1 MPARTRVHRLLSPVP
16 SSGVAHAVGRRLAD
30 AIHLGLLEP
39 GQQLPSET
47 ALAAQL
53 GVSTVTLREA
63 LASLR
68 RQGLVE
74 TRRGRHGGSF
84 VCGPGAAS
92 ISRLRT
98 RLRESSVIELRDF
111 GDEWSAIA
119 GAASRLAAAR
129 SSADQVNRLREFAS
143 RVESATSIGDR
154 GRAHSRFFIEVAL
167 ASQSERLTRAEVR
180 LQADT
185 GDLLWTP
192 APESFDPVA
201 AAAALCKV
209 ADAIAAEDASA
220 ARDLAERHVQLA
232 TRWLIATH
240 LALTEATDWR

>member
-16 SSGVAHAVGRRLAD
+16 SNGVADAVGRRLAD
-30 AIHLGLLEP
+30 AIHLGLLAP

-68 RQGLVE
+68 QQGLLE

-98 RLRESSVIELRDF
+98 RLRELSVIELRDF

-119 GAASRLAAAR
+119 GAAARLAAAR
-129 SSADQVNRLREFAS
+129 SSADQMTRLQEFAS
-143 RVESATSIGDR
+143 RVATATSIGDR

-180 LQADT
+180 LQAET
-185 GDLLWTP
+185 GELLWTP
-192 APESFDPVA
+192 SDASFDPA
-201 AAAALCKV
+201 HASATLRSI
-209 ADAIAAEDASA
+209 ADAIAAEDAA
-220 ARDLAERHVQLA
+220 GARELAERHVQLA
-232 TRWLIATH
+232 TRWLIGTH
-240 LALTEATDWR
+240 LALTQAPDWR

>member
-16 SSGVAHAVGRRLAD
+16 SSGVADAVGRRLAD

-39 GQQLPSET
+39 GQQLPSES

-68 RQGLVE
+68 QQGLVE

-98 RLRESSVIELRDF
+98 RLRQLSVIELRDF

-119 GAASRLAAAR
+119 GAAARLAAAR
-129 SSADQVNRLREFAS
+129 SSADQITRLRDLAG

-167 ASQSERLTRAEVR
+167 ASQSERLTRVEVR
-180 LQADT
+180 LQAET

-192 APESFDPVA
+192 SDERFDPVA
-201 AAAALCKV
+201 ASATLRSIADSIADEDGAV
-209 ADAIAAEDASA
+209 ARE
-220 ARDLAERHVQLA
+220 LAERHVQLA
-232 TRWLIATH
+232 TRWLIGAH
-240 LALTEATDWR
+240 LALTEAPDWR